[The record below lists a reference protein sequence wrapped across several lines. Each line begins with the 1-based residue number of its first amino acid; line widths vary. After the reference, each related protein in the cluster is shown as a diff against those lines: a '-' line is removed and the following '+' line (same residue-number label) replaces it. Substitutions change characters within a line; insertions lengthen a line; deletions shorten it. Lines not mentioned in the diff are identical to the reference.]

1 MPAAGNGGPSI
12 AASALRGRTPPPW
25 HPTPEEDGSLALP
38 PEQRGLIHRALADDE
53 GADGRWMD
61 VPHPGEVWGG
71 AVGLTQAMVACL
83 LLPVSSLHSDGP
95 PGAQH
100 AGRAAGVRAGEE
112 PEGTEMEEKAPGVRV
127 ITDDSADADAFGAV
141 AKRAAARPAAASA
154 AADEDAF
161 SPDCLTVPPSPGCLP
176 GAPVDR
182 GVKTR
187 ASVRSKPLY
196 SRETLDEDD
205 GALPT
210 PLECFADVRV
220 FTEQAATFMCPLHL
234 FLPDG
239 AEGQGGAAPP
249 AVCVVTAERA
259 AAPQEAAPAAHAA
272 EPAAAHAQQASEAP
286 TTGAPA
292 PGAAEE
298 PPPREDDAALSA

>member
-1 MPAAGNGGPSI
+1 
-12 AASALRGRTPPPW
+12 
-25 HPTPEEDGSLALP
+25 
-38 PEQRGLIHRALADDE
+38 
-53 GADGRWMD
+53 
-61 VPHPGEVWGG
+61 
-71 AVGLTQAMVACL
+71 
-83 LLPVSSLHSDGP
+83 
-95 PGAQH
+95 
-100 AGRAAGVRAGEE
+100 
-112 PEGTEMEEKAPGVRV
+112 V

-141 AKRAAARPAAASA
+141 AKRAAARPAA
-154 AADEDAF
+154 DEEAF
-161 SPDCLTVPPSPGCLP
+161 TPDCLTVPPAPGCLP

-196 SRETLDEDD
+196 FRETLDEDD

-239 AEGQGGAAPP
+239 TEGQGGAAPP
-249 AVCVVTAERA
+249 AVRVVTAERA
-259 AAPQEAAPAAHAA
+259 ASPQEEAAPAAHAA

-286 TTGAPA
+286 TSGAPA
-292 PGAAEE
+292 PGATEE